1 MPESAARDE
10 VREATGDEIR
20 IRITGTNNPH
30 QDIEDLKAWLEREPW
45 LARRRH
51 DWDRRPRPADERAAQ
66 APGDAPDLHDMAIGV
81 DDLVLVVVGAVV
93 TEVTKS
99 LGIALREWLRR
110 RKEAREEGEQPRVSV
125 GTGAALRQIDGADP
139 ERPVGPGPARSDPH
153 SAADGGGSTGED

>member
-10 VREATGDEIR
+10 GREATGDEIR

-45 LARRRH
+45 LGRRRH
-51 DWDRRPRPADERAAQ
+51 DWDRRPRPAEAPAAP
-66 APGDAPDLHDMAIGV
+66 APGEATDLHDMAIGV

-93 TEVTKS
+93 TEITKS

-110 RKEAREEGEQPRVSV
+110 RKEAREAGEQPDVSV
-125 GTGAALRQIDGADP
+125 GTGAVLRQIGGADP
-139 ERPVGPGPARSDPH
+139 ERPAGPGPGRPDPH